1 MDFIDGGKKGR
12 LSLMIATGL
21 VKTSY
26 PKEDITFL
34 LKDVSEVF
42 GESTLEERENAVR
55 AGGHYAERLPMEYRP
70 SAEYTKLYHETVEA
84 TKQRLGFL
92 IGLLTR
98 RIALNAKTEDV
109 VLVSLARAGSP
120 IGILV
125 RRYARQVLN
134 VDWPHYSVSILRG
147 KGIDENAMESIRSRH
162 PESRIQFVDGWT
174 GKGAIQKEL
183 TRSVRLLNEQKALD
197 LYDDMAVL
205 ADPGACAV
213 LFGTREDFL
222 IPSACLNATVSGL
235 ISRTI
240 LNDQFISAEDFHGAK
255 FYSDLLEEDLSNDFV
270 DRVTAS
276 FSETL
281 KAVEDAVA
289 ANPVTA
295 ERTWEGMKEVEEI
308 GQKMYNERDYTLI
321 KPGVGETTRVLL
333 RRSPWKVL
341 VQDPAHSDVQ
351 HLLVLAKEKNVPV
364 EVVPE
369 LFYRAIGLIRS
380 GKEI

>member
-1 MDFIDGGKKGR
+1 
-12 LSLMIATGL
+12 MIATGL

-34 LKDVSEVF
+34 LKDVSDVF
-42 GESTLEERENAVR
+42 AESTLEERENAVR

-70 SAEYTKLYHETVEA
+70 SAEYTKLYHKTVEE

-98 RIALNAKTEDV
+98 RIALNAGTKEV

-120 IGILV
+120 IGILI
-125 RRYARQVLN
+125 RRYAQQVLN
-134 VDWPHYSVSILRG
+134 MDWPHYSVSILRG
-147 KGIDENAMESIRSRH
+147 KGIDENAIEAIRQLH
-162 PESRIQFVDGWT
+162 PRSRIQFVDGWT

-183 TRSVRLLNEQKALD
+183 TQSVRSLNERKGLELHDD
-197 LYDDMAVL
+197 LAVL

-235 ISRTI
+235 VSRTI
-240 LNDQFISAEDFHGAK
+240 LNDRYIREEDFHGAK
-255 FYSDLLEEDLSNDFV
+255 FYSDLQQEDLSNDFV

-276 FSETL
+276 FSDTIKEAET
-281 KAVEDAVA
+281 VA
-289 ANPVTA
+289 ASEPVQS
-295 ERTWEGMKEVEEI
+295 ERTWQGMKEVEEI
-308 GQKMYNERDYTLI
+308 GQKMYNGRDYTLI

-341 VQDPAHSDVQ
+341 VKDAAHPDVQ
-351 HLLVLAKEKNVPV
+351 HLLVLAKEKNIPV

>member
-1 MDFIDGGKKGR
+1 
-12 LSLMIATGL
+12 MIATGL

-42 GESTLEERENAVR
+42 TESTLEEREKAVQTG
-55 AGGHYAERLPMEYRP
+55 AHYAERLPMEYRP
-70 SAEYTKLYHETVEA
+70 SDEYTKLYHETVVK
-84 TKQRLGFL
+84 TKNQLAYL
-92 IGLLTR
+92 VGLVTR
-98 RIALNAKTEDV
+98 RIFMNAGTDDI

-120 IGILV
+120 IGVLI
-125 RRYARQVLN
+125 RRYAEQVLN
-134 VDWPHYSVSILRG
+134 MKWPHYSVSILRD
-147 KGIDENAMESIRSRH
+147 KGIDEKAIDSIRAAH
-162 PESRIQFVDGWT
+162 PTSRIQFVDGWT

-183 TRSVRLLNEQKALD
+183 TKAVNYLNETKSLD
-197 LYDDMAVL
+197 LHDDMAVL

-235 ISRTI
+235 VSRTI
-240 LNDQFISAEDFHGAK
+240 LNKLYIGENDFHGAK
-255 FYSDLLEEDLSNDFV
+255 FYGELLEEDLSNDFV
-270 DRVTAS
+270 DQITACFIDVRERV
-276 FSETL
+276 E
-281 KAVEDAVA
+281 KDAVST
-289 ANPVTA
+289 PVTA
-295 ERTWEGMKEVEEI
+295 KRTWQGMKEVEEI
-308 GQKMYNERDYTLI
+308 GQQMYRETDYHLI

-341 VQDPAHSDVQ
+341 VNSLGNPDV
-351 HLLVLAKEKNVPV
+351 HHILMLAKEKDVPV
-364 EVVPE
+364 EVVPD

>member
-1 MDFIDGGKKGR
+1 M
-12 LSLMIATGL
+12 MATGL

-42 GESTLEERENAVR
+42 AESTLEERENAVR
-55 AGGHYAERLPMEYRP
+55 SGGHYAERLPMEYRP
-70 SAEYTKLYHETVEA
+70 SDEYTKLYHKTVET

-98 RIALNAKTEDV
+98 RIALNAGTEDI

-120 IGILV
+120 IGILI
-125 RRYARQVLN
+125 RRYAQQVLGL
-134 VDWPHYSVSILRG
+134 DWPHYSVSILRG
-147 KGIDENAMESIRSRH
+147 KGIDENAIEAIRSLH
-162 PESRIQFVDGWT
+162 PKSRIQFIDGWT

-183 TRSVRLLNEQKALD
+183 TQSVHLLNEQKGLD
-197 LYDDMAVL
+197 LYDDLAVL

-235 ISRTI
+235 VSRTI
-240 LNDQFISAEDFHGAK
+240 LNERFIGGTDFHGAK

-276 FSETL
+276 FAETI
-281 KAVEDAVA
+281 KAVEKSVLA
-289 ANPVTA
+289 APVTA
-295 ERTWEGMKEVEEI
+295 ERTWQGMKEVEEI

-341 VQDPAHSDVQ
+341 VKDPEHPDVR

-364 EVVPE
+364 EVMPE
-369 LFYRAIGLIRS
+369 LFYRAIGLIHS

>member
-1 MDFIDGGKKGR
+1 
-12 LSLMIATGL
+12 MIATGL

-26 PKEDITFL
+26 PEEDIIFL
-34 LKDVSEVF
+34 LKDVTEEF
-42 GESTLEERENAVR
+42 AESTLEEREKAVR
-55 AGGHYAERLPMEYRP
+55 TGAHYSERLPMEYRP
-70 SAEYTKLYHETVEA
+70 SVEYTALYHKTVA
-84 TKQRLGFL
+84 KTKQRLGFL

-98 RIALNAKTEDV
+98 RIALNAETEDI

-120 IGILV
+120 IGILI
-125 RRYARQVLN
+125 RRYAAQVLGF
-134 VDWPHYSVSILRG
+134 DWPHYSVSILRG
-147 KGIDENAMESIRSRH
+147 KGIDENAIEAIRELH
-162 PESRIQFVDGWT
+162 PASRIQFVDGWT

-183 TRSVRLLNEQKALD
+183 TQSVGRLNARSGLD
-197 LYDDMAVL
+197 LHDDMAVL

-240 LNDQFISAEDFHGAK
+240 LNGQFIGKDDFHGAK
-255 FYSDLLEEDLSNDFV
+255 FYGDLLKEDLSNDFV
-270 DRVTAS
+270 DQVTAC
-276 FSETL
+276 FMGTV
-281 KAVEDAVA
+281 KDVENA
-289 ANPVTA
+289 ALATPVSV
-295 ERTWEGMKEVEEI
+295 ERTWQGMKEVEEI
-308 GQKMYNERDYTLI
+308 GQKMYNESDYTLI

-341 VQDPAHSDVQ
+341 VNDLEHPDVQ

-364 EVVPE
+364 ELVPE